1 MAPLQRSRR
10 VHAWRSRISCG
21 TPKKAPPKSSLERN
35 KAQKRNTKN
44 TIQNETPKIKEN
56 LKTSKNLKASKR
68 RSLTLQIEGHGEGN
82 VAQEALMAAWRMI
95 SQYME
100 VVGSDGAHVGIVDRI
115 EGADEIKLVKD
126 DPDAG
131 GQERY
136 IPLTWLA
143 HAEMKVHLNLP
154 AAEAK
159 ARWSTH

>member
-1 MAPLQRSRR
+1 
-10 VHAWRSRISCG
+10 
-21 TPKKAPPKSSLERN
+21 
-35 KAQKRNTKN
+35 
-44 TIQNETPKIKEN
+44 
-56 LKTSKNLKASKR
+56 
-68 RSLTLQIEGHGEGN
+68 
-82 VAQEALMAAWRMI
+82 MAALKSMI
-95 SQYME
+95 AQYME
-100 VVGSDGAHVGIVDRI
+100 VVGSDGAHVGVVERI
-115 EGADEIKLVKD
+115 EGAEEIKLAKD

>member
-1 MAPLQRSRR
+1 MPAP
-10 VHAWRSRISCG
+10 RII
-21 TPKKAPPKSSLERN
+21 
-35 KAQKRNTKN
+35 AQY
-44 TIQNETPKIKEN
+44 
-56 LKTSKNLKASKR
+56 
-68 RSLTLQIEGHGEGN
+68 
-82 VAQEALMAAWRMI
+82 I

-100 VVGSDGAHVGIVDRI
+100 VVGSDGAHVGTVDGI
-115 EGADEIKLVKD
+115 EGVEEIKLAKD

-136 IPLTWLA
+136 IPLAWLA